1 MSSPTESTAR
11 MDTSATAAPR
21 PMDGKLADQ
30 PLVSFVIP
38 VRNDPVR
45 LRGVIATIKANT
57 YPAARVEIVV
67 ADNGS
72 TDDTAAA
79 ARALGARVLS
89 LPGLSVAALRNT
101 ASSEAKGEV
110 LAFVDADHEI
120 DPAWIA
126 SAVED
131 LDQPGVAMAGA
142 LCLPP
147 RGGTWV
153 QRMYDGLRGRT
164 VGRHDVE
171 WLGSGNMAVRRR
183 EFEKVSGFDESL
195 ETCED
200 VDLCQRLRATGA
212 RLIGDERLKNV
223 HLGDPATLGALFR
236 GELWRGRDNFLVSM
250 RAKQTLRGLPSI
262 LFPMFSLVCLMMA
275 VLNVLAVPFVGRI
288 ALFGAVGMLLFPLA
302 LAGLRALRIIAN
314 ARLVNPIDWVRAYV
328 VALTYDTARTLAL
341 LMRAGH
347 HRPRQR

>member
-1 MSSPTESTAR
+1 MTTSTESTAR
-11 MDTSATAAPR
+11 VSQTSVPR
-21 PMDGKLADQ
+21 IGAEAEL

-38 VRNDPVR
+38 VRNDAVR
-45 LRGVIATIKANT
+45 LSGCLTTIRANT

-72 TDDTAAA
+72 IDDSAAT
-79 ARALGARVLS
+79 ARASGARVID

-101 ASSEAKGEV
+101 AAAEAKGDV

-126 SAVED
+126 SAVENLRD
-131 LDQPGVAMAGA
+131 ASVAMTGA

-147 RGGTWV
+147 RGQTWV

-164 VGRHDVE
+164 VGRGDVE

-183 EFEKVSGFDESL
+183 DFERVGGFDESL

-200 VDLCQRLRATGA
+200 VDLCQRLRATGS
-212 RLIGDERLKNV
+212 RIVGDDRLKNV
-223 HLGDPATLGALFR
+223 HLGDPATLGGLFR
-236 GELWRGRDNFLVSM
+236 GELWRGRDNLRVSLRTTITP
-250 RAKQTLRGLPSI
+250 RALPGI
-262 LFPMFSLVCLMMA
+262 LFPVFSLVCLLLA
-275 VLNVLAVPFVGRI
+275 VLNLLAVPFLGPI
-288 ALFGAVGMLLFPLA
+288 ALFGAAGMLAIPFA
-302 LAGLRALRIIAN
+302 LAALRALRIIAN
-314 ARLVNPIDWVRAYV
+314 ARLASPLDWGRAYA
-328 VALTYDTARTLAL
+328 VAVTYDAARTLAL
-341 LMRAGH
+341 LMRARH